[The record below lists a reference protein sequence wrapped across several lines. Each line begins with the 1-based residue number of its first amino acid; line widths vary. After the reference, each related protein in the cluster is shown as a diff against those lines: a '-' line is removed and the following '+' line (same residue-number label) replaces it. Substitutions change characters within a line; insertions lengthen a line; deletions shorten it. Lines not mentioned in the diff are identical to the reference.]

1 MKISLEGKVAI
12 ITGASRGIGQAI
24 AVEFAKAGAKLVLSA
39 STLENLQETAQ
50 LITGEKLET
59 PILTQANVSIGDE
72 VSEVVKKALD
82 THGKVDILVNNAG
95 TTKDNLLAL
104 MPEKDWDDVL
114 STNLKSVFL
123 FTKAC
128 TRPMMKQRSGNI
140 INISSVVGITGNAG
154 QANYAASKAGVI
166 AFTKSTAKELAK
178 RNIRANAIAPGF
190 ITTRMTNKLPEE
202 LKQKVQAQIALGRFG
217 EPKEIADVAVFLASE
232 NSRYITGQVL
242 VVDGGLVI

>member
-1 MKISLEGKVAI
+1 MLKEKVAI
-12 ITGASRGIGQAI
+12 ISGASRGIGQAI
-24 AVEFAKAGAKLVLSA
+24 ALEFAKNGAKLVLSA
-39 STLENLQETAQ
+39 TSIENLKETESA
-50 LITGEKLET
+50 LKAAGCSDF
-59 PILTQANVSIGDE
+59 ILTQANVTIGDE
-72 VSEVVKKALD
+72 VDQIVKKALD
-82 THGKVDILVNNAG
+82 TYGKVDILVNNAG
-95 TTKDNLLAL
+95 KTKDNLLAI

-128 TRPMMKQRSGNI
+128 TRPMMRQRSGVI

-166 AFTKSTAKELAK
+166 AFTKSSAKELAK
-178 RNIRANAIAPGF
+178 RNIRANVIAPGF
-190 ITTRMTNKLPEE
+190 ITTRMTDKLPEE

-232 NSRYITGQVL
+232 KSRYMTGQVL